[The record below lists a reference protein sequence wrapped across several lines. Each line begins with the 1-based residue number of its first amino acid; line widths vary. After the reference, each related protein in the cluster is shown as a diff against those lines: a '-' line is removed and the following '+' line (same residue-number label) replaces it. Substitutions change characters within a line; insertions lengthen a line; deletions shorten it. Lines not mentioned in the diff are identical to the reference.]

1 MMNIFETLDYVKSMH
16 GQTNALDKTG
26 QTPYY
31 WHLLRVMLRIDTA
44 DENCQKVALLHDVL
58 EDTPATHE
66 ELVKLFG
73 NQVADEV
80 KWCSKNYF
88 KDLSFI
94 EWMKKISNEA
104 PDNVILA
111 KLADI
116 SDNLSYERM
125 RGLMPYLGDVS
136 IPKKQEPLTLQK
148 RIDISTRKKM
158 KLRGEMGV
166 YDRYYKAWNIIMENP
181 KNQKFL
187 EFIQTG
193 DFIGFE
199 QLKNLSHYIHQDE
212 LSQYLVKNKIHTWKI
227 SGQIKVI
234 NDKAGSPYV
243 VLDVP
248 VDIGTSYQRYLSFYQ
263 AQNYIDNQQIR
274 DKNSYHVTLVNVA
287 EYGLIKKQNNLHL
300 LDELLNKKTFG
311 FYSYGIG
318 RAEKNS
324 FETFYIV
331 LENNEIDLIRKNLG
345 LKHRDMHST
354 IAFNPKDVH
363 GVSKSKETV
372 IYNNDLIWDFL
383 VKNKFENNSAKK
395 LNFTF

>member
-16 GQTNALDKTG
+16 GKTNALDKTG
-26 QTPYY
+26 QAPYY
-31 WHLLRVMLRIDTA
+31 WHLLRVMLRIDTL

-73 NQVADEV
+73 NQVADDV

-88 KDLSFI
+88 KDLSFVD
-94 EWMKKISNEA
+94 WMKKISNEA

-125 RGLMPYLGDVS
+125 RGLMPSPED
-136 IPKKQEPLTLQK
+136 IPVRKKEPLTLQK

-193 DFIGFE
+193 DFVDFN
-199 QLKNLSHYIHQDE
+199 QFKKLSYYIHQDE
-212 LSQYLVKNKIHTWKI
+212 LSQYLAKNKIHTWKI
-227 SGQIKVI
+227 SGEIKVI
-234 NDKAGSPYV
+234 NDKGGSPYV

-248 VDIGTSYQRYLSFYQ
+248 VDIGSIYQKYLSSYQT
-263 AQNYIDNQQIR
+263 QNYFENQQLR
-274 DKNSYHVTLVNVA
+274 DKNSFHVTLVNVA
-287 EYGLIKKQNNLHL
+287 EYSLIKKQNNLHL
-300 LDELLNKKTFG
+300 IDNFFNKKTFD

-318 RAEKNS
+318 KAEKS
-324 FETFYIV
+324 GFETFYII
-331 LENNEIDLIRKNLG
+331 LESNEIDLIRKNLD
-345 LKHRDMHST
+345 LKHRDMHTT

-363 GVSKSKETV
+363 GVSKSRETV
-372 IYNNDLIWDFL
+372 IYSNDLIWNFL
-383 VKNKFENNSAKK
+383 VKNKFENNSIKK
-395 LNFTF
+395 LNFTL